1 MKSLSQPVL
10 RDLESRILDALRFP
24 LAVMVV
30 VIHSS
35 ISKDY
40 HLPDYT
46 ALSGTD
52 ICVAL
57 QILFSHVISAVAVP
71 AFFMMSGYFFF
82 YKAERFDITTYIY
95 NSILY
100 GY

>member
-1 MKSLSQPVL
+1 MKSLSQPIL
-10 RDLESRILDALRFP
+10 RDLDSRILDALRFP
-24 LAVMVV
+24 LAVMVL
-30 VIHSS
+30 VIHSF

-46 ALSGTD
+46 SLSGMD

-82 YKAERFDITTYIY
+82 YKEERFNITTYIY
-95 NSILY
+95 ESILY
-100 GY
+100 EY